1 MPRFTFM
8 PMASEAEHAA
18 VGKQITYGIKHKHA
32 RFATYPLCLL
42 PNPYPLPPPSKR
54 VRGGGGKAEQCN
66 C

>member
-32 RFATYPLCLL
+32 RFATYPLCFMLYAFS
-42 PNPYPLPPPSKR
+42 NAIA
-54 VRGGGGKAEQCN
+54 KA
-66 C
+66 